1 MPRKLRLEYSGAIY
15 HVMNRGDPRETHSS
29 QGAGEGLMQQRL
41 FQRRQRRLLLL
52 VEAREAL
59 GFDGEGRPCGLPQ
72 RGKGIQPRV
81 ARNELPWEI
90 VQKNHQPHRGCS
102 DRQPRGGCNP
112 VGVGSIF
119 WGAYPG

>member
-59 GFDGEGRPCGLPQ
+59 GFDGEGRPRGLPQ

-81 ARNELPWEI
+81 ARNELPR
-90 VQKNHQPHRGCS
+90 VSAPKYAPNPNGVAS
-102 DRQPRGGCNP
+102 SPRLP
-112 VGVGSIF
+112 VAATPMGLMILLDDF
-119 WGAYPG
+119 PG